1 MQDFDP
7 EEEQITGINV
17 TPLVDITLVLLIIF
31 MVTARYISEPNVG
44 VKLPKSSQSARTQP
58 TDNNVFLTIDSHHEI
73 FLNNTRV
80 DMKQLGGNLQA
91 LMKEKPNMNL
101 ILRADKNITHG
112 EVMAVLDEV
121 RAQGV
126 TQFGFAVEGTAK

>member
-7 EEEQITGINV
+7 EEDSITGINV

-31 MVTARYISEPNVG
+31 MVTARYISEPSVG
-44 VKLPKSSQSARTQP
+44 VKLPKSSQSSHTEV
-58 TDNNVFLTIDSHHEI
+58 TDNNVFLTIDSKHDI
-73 FLNNTRV
+73 FLNNARV
-80 DMKQLGGNLQA
+80 DMKQLGGDIKT